1 MGAARDTRTQGTF
14 FYTGTQDSFLTPGP
28 KVVFFDTGTQG
39 TFFDTLTIVMVM
51 EIIISD
57 DNYMKVEIMPR
68 AKKPILL
75 ANAGKSARVLQLIS
89 LSMTTSKEMPM
100 HSVIVK

>member
-1 MGAARDTRTQGTF
+1 MTRT
-14 FYTGTQDSFLTPGP
+14 SPSVP
-28 KVVFFDTGTQG
+28 KRTSAPSIS
-39 TFFDTLTIVMVM
+39 LTIVMVM

-57 DNYMKVEIMPR
+57 DNYMKVEIMPM

-89 LSMTTSKEMPM
+89 LSMTTSKEMPR
-100 HSVIVK
+100 HRVIVKYVIVIVNICN